1 MHNSRC
7 LAWSLL
13 GTTLFHK
20 TCLLLLYERHARRAI
35 WVIGGSN
42 PTPLIFRASR
52 LHVFP
57 RAQSALEK
65 PETPPTTLD
74 GFPAFP
80 DLFRRTATAM
90 PSEGHDRWELR
101 ALISRGIHVIEMWT
115 NANEQQITALRV
127 IRCDTGVD
135 QYRSNDQTGRRSE
148 PSSRVLRSVPSVC
161 PTARAIVSHC
171 TPTRKC
177 QQFAYT
183 EFKTTFGCTMR
194 LRCLHRLVE
203 TLQTTQG

>member
-1 MHNSRC
+1 MVSPPVRPYFTKPVSSSC
-7 LAWSLL
+7 VSGTLA
-13 GTTLFHK
+13 
-20 TCLLLLYERHARRAI
+20 ERI

-74 GFPAFP
+74 GFPTFP

-101 ALISRGIHVIEMWT
+101 ALISRGIHVIEMWK

-161 PTARAIVSHC
+161 PTARAIVS
-171 TPTRKC
+171 
-177 QQFAYT
+177 
-183 EFKTTFGCTMR
+183 
-194 LRCLHRLVE
+194 LHTNKEVSAICVHRV
-203 TLQTTQG
+203 